1 MSFRARPARRGR
13 LYFEVHIFADVRA
26 LRAYG
31 RSCDP
36 PITGMVAGACR
47 PWETMRVRKDGRTK
61 RSPHIGE
68 ILLAADHLTVGIV
81 PHECMHAALA
91 WARRTRLNLDAMP
104 HEERACYALSNLTR
118 TIYRRCFAAGLL
130 VESRSAA

>member
-1 MSFRARPARRGR
+1 MMNVRRN
-13 LYFEVHIFADVRA
+13 
-26 LRAYG
+26 
-31 RSCDP
+31 
-36 PITGMVAGACR
+36 
-47 PWETMRVRKDGRTK
+47 GRT
-61 RSPHIGE
+61 RTSPLMGE
-68 ILLAADHLTVGIV
+68 ILLSADSLTVGIV

-118 TIYRRCFAAGLL
+118 TIYRRCFAAKLL